1 MGYFFHT
8 VRSEL
13 FNNTNIYFVDSAEN
27 NFIVVNMLFHLINL
41 LNIFN
46 LLTVVILSKEIFMK
60 QLNVLSFI
68 YIAVIFYL
76 TYGIKFSP

>member
-27 NFIVVNMLFHLINL
+27 NFIAVNMLFYLINL
-41 LNIFN
+41 LNTLNI
-46 LLTVVILSKEIFMK
+46 LIMVIPSKEVFIQ